1 MNEPNP
7 LQQELVAS
15 KTYAFD
21 KIRSLEGQLAQA
33 TQTLQVLLQVSK
45 CDDIN
50 ALVNKLQAEAE
61 EEDTDAV
68 SE

>member
-7 LQQELVAS
+7 LEQELVAS

-21 KIRSLEGQLAQA
+21 KIRSLEVQLAQA

-50 ALVNKLQAEAE
+50 ALVEKLKSE
-61 EEDTDAV
+61 EEDDNAV